1 MRQGLIWAFFAIRLS
16 NATELQVAAAADL
29 AQVQPAIGAAFARK
43 SGVTIRWITG
53 SSGVLA
59 KQAENG
65 APFDVFLSASESF
78 VNDLV
83 AHDVALRE
91 TAVVYATGRL
101 GLWSLSPGLVQELGD
116 LLKPRVLHVAIA
128 NPAHAPYGM
137 AAKEAL
143 ESRGLWKSIEAKLVY
158 GENVRQ
164 ALQFAESGNADAVL
178 TAWALVK
185 SKPGAVEVP
194 PAGTYKPLRQAG
206 VVLRGSQEKKS
217 AREFLRFLLSP
228 DTQKLFRDAGFGA
241 VDYGSSGISK

>member
-1 MRQGLIWAFFAIRLS
+1 MWRRLIIWCLATGLAGA
-16 NATELQVAAAADL
+16 AELLVAAAADL
-29 AQVQPAIGAAFARK
+29 AQVQAPLSLAFANK
-43 SGVTIRWITG
+43 SGVTVRWITG

-65 APFDVFLSASESF
+65 APFDVYLSASESY
-78 VNDLV
+78 VRDLV
-83 AHDVALRE
+83 SHGVAIRE
-91 TAVVYATGRL
+91 SMVVYATGRL
-101 GLWSLSPGLVQELGD
+101 GLWSLTGVARELND
-116 LLKPRVLHVAIA
+116 LLKPEVRHVAIA

-143 ESRGLWKSIEAKLVY
+143 ESRGLWKKVESKLVY

-185 SKPGAVEVP
+185 SKAGSVEVP

-206 VVLRGSQEKKS
+206 VVLKGSHEAQ
-217 AREFLRFLLSP
+217 AAGEFLRFLMSP
-228 DTQKLFRDAGFGA
+228 AAQKVFKEAGFGP
-241 VDYGSSGISK
+241 VD